1 MTTTTTTTQEE
12 REMRKKC
19 DCGGLPNGEC
29 LHAWCGEAPEA
40 VNLVAKAWLRG
51 FEMNSPRPDDR
62 PVFVWLDREEHP
74 FAEMI
79 TRLASA
85 KYDQADEAYGYSA
98 SVERYENGEIDEE
111 PEEPQE
117 LSDIWE
123 SVNAYSD
130 ALRWEISA
138 NISGYSTLEIFYF
151 PNHAAPTHTGWY
163 CRDGNPHTDPECGPM
178 VAIDF
183 QTALFLAENAF
194 FVNREQ

>member
-1 MTTTTTTTQEE
+1 MTE
-12 REMRKKC
+12 KC
-19 DCGGLPNGEC
+19 DCGKLPNGEC
-29 LHAWCGEAPEA
+29 LHAWCGEAPEV

-51 FEMNSPRPDDR
+51 FEMNSPKPDAR
-62 PVFVWLDREEHP
+62 PVFVWLEREDHP

-151 PNHAAPTHTGWY
+151 PNHAAPTYTGWY
-163 CRDGNPHTDPECGPM
+163 CRDGKYVQGKMEYGPM
-178 VAIDF
+178 IAIDF

-194 FVNREQ
+194 FVNLER